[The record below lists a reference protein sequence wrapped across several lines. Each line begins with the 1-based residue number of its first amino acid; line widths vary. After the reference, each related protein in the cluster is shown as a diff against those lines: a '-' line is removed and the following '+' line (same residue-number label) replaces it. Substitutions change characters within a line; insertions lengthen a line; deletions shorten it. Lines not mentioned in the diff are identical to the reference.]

1 MSRRNR
7 VLMRKRGVKASDVTI
22 LGSRERMG
30 LMESRWR
37 AMTTFEESQR
47 TLSQLQQSELVEFQ
61 DSKPN
66 KELSDEELE
75 IEVLK
80 K

>member
-1 MSRRNR
+1 
-7 VLMRKRGVKASDVTI
+7 
-22 LGSRERMG
+22 
-30 LMESRWR
+30 
-37 AMTTFEESQR
+37 MTTFEESQR
-47 TLSQLQQSELVEFQ
+47 TLSQVQQWEVVEFQ

-66 KELSDEELE
+66 NELSDEELE